1 MKTLENLQSIIIEKY
16 GVELKFTEEVKK
28 DLKAINKGKRQS
40 ILLEILRRAKTGP
53 LFKPDGIAESL
64 HGSLN
69 GFAKIKSKSL
79 NIRIVYRPV
88 DDVPIRMEVIAIG
101 PRDKMIAYKL
111 AMERLDR
118 FYAEMDD

>member
-16 GVELKFTEEVKK
+16 GVELQFTEEVKK
-28 DLKAINKGKRQS
+28 DLKAVNKGKRQS

-53 LFKPDGIAESL
+53 LFKPEGIAESL
-64 HGSLN
+64 LGSLN

-88 DDVPIRMEVIAIG
+88 DDVPIRMEVIAID
-101 PRDKMIAYKL
+101 PRDKMKAYKL
-111 AMERLDR
+111 A
-118 FYAEMDD
+118 